1 MNNCQWQRSDASVPV
16 KRRYTG
22 ALVDRQSLNAAPWK
36 LKILQMEP
44 MQVDNISA
52 LSGFQVTSFT
62 PFIHSFIYSLT
73 HSFIYSFIY
82 SFIHSFIHSFV
93 HSFIYSLI
101 HSFIHLLTHSFIH
114 LFIHSDCCSTMQHS
128 YVILSGRM
136 IQRCVAVCLVFLQ
149 STLQPTDDEVHHW
162 KVECGKPLNEIHSSP
177 FCNKDLLASYCEFL
191 HNFEVHFSHI
201 SVNTVI

>member
-1 MNNCQWQRSDASVPV
+1 
-16 KRRYTG
+16 
-22 ALVDRQSLNAAPWK
+22 
-36 LKILQMEP
+36 
-44 MQVDNISA
+44 
-52 LSGFQVTSFT
+52 
-62 PFIHSFIYSLT
+62 
-73 HSFIYSFIY
+73 
-82 SFIHSFIHSFV
+82 
-93 HSFIYSLI
+93 
-101 HSFIHLLTHSFIH
+101 
-114 LFIHSDCCSTMQHS
+114 MQHS